1 MQTLLWFCVILLLTL
16 LYGMRIKRVVGYVES
31 PLVRWYFAV
40 VLGVGLFFGA
50 WLVTRF
56 DVVVPALATTML
68 HGILMFVGA
77 WLGIRYWFAWK
88 PWDAPAMFLAA
99 ILVAFYVADP
109 VSYNNIM
116 FGAVTLGC
124 AVGGYYMSK
133 SSLLALCSCMAVFD
147 GYAVWGSDM
156 MDQLLMQQPGPFPSE
171 LLVGSFFPSHFS
183 IGVMDALLAGLVIVG
198 LVHHRTATR
207 ALAFICAYAGVVFVI
222 GLLALPLAMHGITWL
237 TQVPLLVVL
246 APLTWMFL
254 FLRVQRH
261 RASPKA

>member
-1 MQTLLWFCVILLLTL
+1 MQTFLWFCIILLLTL
-16 LYGMRIKRVVGYVES
+16 LYGMRIRRVVGYVES
-31 PLVRWYFAV
+31 PLVQWYFAV
-40 VLGVGLFFGA
+40 VLGAGLFFGA

-56 DVVVPALATTML
+56 EIIVPALAATML

-88 PWDAPAMFLAA
+88 LWEAPAMFLAA

-124 AVGGYYMSK
+124 SVGGYYMSK
-133 SSLLALCSCMAVFD
+133 RSLIALCGFMAVFD

-156 MDQLLMQQPGPFPSE
+156 MDQLIQQQPGPFPSE

-198 LVHHRTATR
+198 LVHHRSVAR
-207 ALAFICAYAGVVFVI
+207 AFMFIVAYAGSVFVI
-222 GLLALPLAMHGITWL
+222 GLLAVPFALHGITL
-237 TQVPLLVVL
+237 FTQVPLLVVL

-254 FLRVQRH
+254 RSQHHQV
-261 RASPKA
+261 SPKA